1 MYPFIKE
8 HTSYGAI
15 IGLYIPASFALA
27 FLGKSRMDKRAFAL
41 FIFLIV
47 ATGLVLSYTRA
58 AWVSVA
64 ASLGVMVLLLLRIR
78 SWSFWLLTAAVAG
91 GVLLNLDPIIDRLS
105 TNNQDS
111 SDDLGEHVE
120 SISNISTDA
129 SKSGTHQPLEF
140 RFEDVRGKA
149 LVGFGPG
156 TYQFKYAPYQN
167 PHQKTIISTNNG
179 DVGNAH
185 SEYIGPLAE
194 QGLPGML
201 LVLLFLFILS
211 QTAVR
216 VIYRSRSPSERLLAT
231 ALFMGL
237 VSYFTHGLLNNF
249 LDMDKAAVPV
259 WGFSAALVMMD
270 LGRIRWSD
278 DESSD

>member
-1 MYPFIKE
+1 MHLKLP
-8 HTSYGAI
+8 
-15 IGLYIPASFALA
+15 
-27 FLGKSRMDKRAFAL
+27 SR
-41 FIFLIV
+41 
-47 ATGLVLSYTRA
+47 TLSLA
-58 AWVSVA
+58 AW
-64 ASLGVMVLLLLRIR
+64 R
-78 SWSFWLLTAAVAG
+78 
-91 GVLLNLDPIIDRLS
+91 P
-105 TNNQDS
+105 
-111 SDDLGEHVE
+111 
-120 SISNISTDA
+120 
-129 SKSGTHQPLEF
+129 
-140 RFEDVRGKA
+140 

-216 VIYRSRSPSERLLAT
+216 VIYRSRSPSERLMAT

-278 DESSD
+278 DESSDQSPRASST